1 MPVYNDGTLPY
12 GSQTLNINAVVYV
25 AESFEVN
32 ESSSTIERMDETGDP
47 SGQVTVPGFTTGS
60 ALIQLDNAEV
70 APLIGDTF
78 IGTVR
83 GANANFYVSEVGIPE
98 SQGEAKKVNIS
109 FRLRYN

>member
-1 MPVYNDGTLPY
+1 MPVYNDGTIPF
-12 GSQTLNINAVVYV
+12 GSQTLNINAIVYV

-32 ESSSTIERMDETGDP
+32 EPSATIERMDETGDP
-47 SGQVTVPGFTTGS
+47 SGWVAVPGFVTGT

-78 IGTVR
+78 VGVVR
-83 GANANFYVSEVGIPE
+83 GANSNFAVTEVGIPE